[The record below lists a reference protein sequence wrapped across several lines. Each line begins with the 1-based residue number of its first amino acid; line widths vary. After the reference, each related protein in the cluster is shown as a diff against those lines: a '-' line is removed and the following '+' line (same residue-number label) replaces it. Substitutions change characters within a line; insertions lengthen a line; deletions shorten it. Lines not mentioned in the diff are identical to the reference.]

1 MKRWASIIP
10 DVFALMSTHEH
21 FLEGKA
27 AKLKMGVVRAK
38 VWEVERMQG
47 AGWV

>member
-1 MKRWASIIP
+1 MKRWTFIKP

-27 AKLKMGVVRAK
+27 AKLKMGVMRAK
-38 VWEVERMQG
+38 VWEVESTQG
-47 AGWV
+47 AG